1 MMVDLDRIV
10 LGDKSLS
17 AREIWGAEY
26 QENVCV
32 LIKKENIELLRKIC
46 ERERIYFMVI
56 GKVTSA
62 RILGASLV
70 DSGKI
75 EVFSNRAAGRRPAR
89 GPDLHQ
95 HPPARVHRHL
105 PPVGHTS
112 AGAAQHLLCS
122 PTWSR
127 ALSTFSPSA
136 ASVSSVNKF
145 DRSITGLIASQPRT
159 SASPSD
165 P

>member
-1 MMVDLDRIV
+1 MVDLDRIV

-75 EVFSNRAAGRRPAR
+75 EVFSNRQLVVDLPVDLTYTNIPQHVYTDTSRPLVTR
-89 GPDLHQ
+89 PL
-95 HPPARVHRHL
+95 VL
-105 PPVGHTS
+105 P
-112 AGAAQHLLCS
+112 
-122 PTWSR
+122 
-127 ALSTFSPSA
+127 STFSLSDLVTRTFHLL
-136 ASVSSVNKF
+136 SVGSKRFFVNKF
-145 DRSITGLIASQPRT
+145 DRSITGLIASQPVRP
-159 SASPSD
+159 ASPSD

>member
-1 MMVDLDRIV
+1 MSVDLDKIV

-62 RILGASLV
+62 HHNES
-70 DSGKI
+70 
-75 EVFSNRAAGRRPAR
+75 
-89 GPDLHQ
+89 
-95 HPPARVHRHL
+95 
-105 PPVGHTS
+105 
-112 AGAAQHLLCS
+112 
-122 PTWSR
+122 
-127 ALSTFSPSA
+127 
-136 ASVSSVNKF
+136 
-145 DRSITGLIASQPRT
+145 
-159 SASPSD
+159 
-165 P
+165 

>member
-1 MMVDLDRIV
+1 MVDLDRIV

-75 EVFSNRAAGRRPAR
+75 EVFSNRQLVVDLPVDLTYTNIPQHVYTDTSRPLVTR
-89 GPDLHQ
+89 PL
-95 HPPARVHRHL
+95 VL
-105 PPVGHTS
+105 P
-112 AGAAQHLLCS
+112 
-122 PTWSR
+122 
-127 ALSTFSPSA
+127 STFSLTDLVTRTFHLL
-136 ASVSSVNKF
+136 SVGSKRFFVNKF
-145 DRSITGLIASQPRT
+145 DRSITGLIASQPVR
-159 SASPSD
+159 SCLAL
-165 P
+165 

>member
-1 MMVDLDRIV
+1 MVDLDRIV

-75 EVFSNRAAGRRPAR
+75 EVFSNRQLVVDLPVDLTYTNIPQHVYTDTSRPLVTR
-89 GPDLHQ
+89 PL
-95 HPPARVHRHL
+95 VL
-105 PPVGHTS
+105 P
-112 AGAAQHLLCS
+112 
-122 PTWSR
+122 
-127 ALSTFSPSA
+127 STFSLTDLVTRTFHLL
-136 ASVSSVNKF
+136 SVGSKRFFVNKF
-145 DRSITGLIASQPRT
+145 TGLIASQPVRP
-159 SASPSD
+159 ASPSD

>member
-1 MMVDLDRIV
+1 MVDLDRIV

-32 LIKKENIELLRKIC
+32 LIRKENIELLRKIC

-75 EVFSNRAAGRRPAR
+75 EVFSNRQLVVDLPVDLTYTNIPQHVYTDTSRPLVTR
-89 GPDLHQ
+89 PL
-95 HPPARVHRHL
+95 VL
-105 PPVGHTS
+105 P
-112 AGAAQHLLCS
+112 
-122 PTWSR
+122 
-127 ALSTFSPSA
+127 STFSLTDLVTRTFHLL
-136 ASVSSVNKF
+136 SVGSKRFFVNKF
-145 DRSITGLIASQPRT
+145 DRSITGLIASQPVR
-159 SASPSD
+159 SCLAL
-165 P
+165 